1 MGFFRGTW
9 ILYKKEVKDFF
20 LSPLVYILTGL
31 YSLIIGWLF
40 FNYLVASK
48 ELTTGNLTQSI
59 LIPLFGNMNFLFI
72 FLAPLLTMKVFSEE
86 KKLGTLNLLLRSRLS
101 DWQIVLGKYF
111 ATFTVTLF
119 MISLTFLFPII
130 LGFSGYHDWGIV
142 ISSYLGLFFCLFCYL
157 AVGVF
162 VSSLTSNQIIA
173 AILSFSILLGFML
186 MVFSVNATHLAMVR
200 DLFQYLA
207 VPFHFEGFV
216 RGAIK
221 NFNIVYFIC
230 FSGMFLYM
238 TRKSLESRY
247 W

>member
-1 MGFFRGTW
+1 MGFSRGIW
-9 ILYKKEVKDFF
+9 ILYKKEVKDYF

-48 ELTTGNLTQSI
+48 DLTTANLSQSI
-59 LIPLFGNMNFLFI
+59 LIPLFGNMNFIFL
-72 FLAPLLTMKVFSEE
+72 FLAPLLTMKVFAEE
-86 KKLGTLNLLLRSRLS
+86 KKLGTLNLLLRSGLT
-101 DWQIVLGKYF
+101 DWQIIFGKYF
-111 ATFTVTLF
+111 ATFTVTVF
-119 MISLTFLFPII
+119 MISMTFLFPII
-130 LGFSGYHDWGIV
+130 LGFSGYHDWGLV
-142 ISSYLGLFFCLFCYL
+142 ISCYLGLFFCLLSYL
-157 AVGVF
+157 AVGMF
-162 VSSLTSNQIIA
+162 VSSITSNQIIA

-186 MVFSVNATHLAMVR
+186 MVFSVNATHLSLVR
-200 DLFQYLA
+200 DLFQYLS

-221 NFNIVYFIC
+221 NFNILYFFC

>member
-1 MGFFRGTW
+1 MGFVRGIW

-31 YSLIIGWLF
+31 YSALIGLYF
-40 FNYLVASK
+40 YSFLVNSR
-48 ELTTGNLTQSI
+48 ELTSQTLTQSI
-59 LIPLFGNMNFLFI
+59 LIPLFGNMNLLFI

-86 KKLGTLNLLLRSRLS
+86 KKLNTLNLLLRSSLS
-101 DWQIVLGKYF
+101 DLQIILGKYF
-111 ATFTVTLF
+111 AIYTVAFF
-119 MISLTFLFPII
+119 MVSLTFIFPII
-130 LGFSGYHDWGIV
+130 LAFSGYHDWGIV
-142 ISSYLGLFFCLFCYL
+142 FTSYLGIFLCLFCYL

-162 VSSLTSNQIIA
+162 VSSLTSNQILA
-173 AILSFSILLGFML
+173 AIMSFSILLGFML
-186 MVFSVNATHLAMVR
+186 IVTSAGATHLAMVR
-200 DLFQYLA
+200 DLFMYMS

-221 NFNIVYFIC
+221 NFNLVYFFC
-230 FSGMFLYM
+230 FSGLFIYM